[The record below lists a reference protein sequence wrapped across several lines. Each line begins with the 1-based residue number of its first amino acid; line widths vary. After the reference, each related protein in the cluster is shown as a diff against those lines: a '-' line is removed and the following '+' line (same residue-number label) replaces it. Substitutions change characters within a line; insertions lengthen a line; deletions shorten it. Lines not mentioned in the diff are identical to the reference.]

1 MGYLDNFSPLSQR
14 VLRMAESE
22 TLRMAALAR
31 ELKAQGHEVINL
43 SIGEP
48 DFDTPDHI
56 KNEAKKA
63 LDEGFTK
70 YTPVQGIP
78 ELREAIC
85 AKFKRDNNLT
95 FKPNQIVVSNG
106 AKQSLANIFYS
117 LLDEGDEVVILAPY
131 WVSYVDM
138 VKVTGGHPVVVY
150 STIEQDYK
158 STPEQIEQA
167 ITPRTKA
174 LLFSSPCNPT
184 GSVYTHAELAAIAQM
199 LSAYPHVTV
208 ISDEIYEYINFT
220 GQHASIGT
228 FEEVAD
234 RTVTVNGF
242 SKGFAMTGWR
252 LGYIG
257 APEWLANACTKI
269 QGQYTS
275 GANSFGQKAAVH
287 ALLSDLAPT
296 HQMKEAFLQRR
307 NMVAELLGQIPG
319 FKVNLPQ
326 GAFYSFPD
334 ISNFFGKSDGHVTI
348 HNADDFSEY
357 IINNAYVAL
366 VSGTAFGAEQCIRIS
381 YAASEQ
387 ELRTAIA
394 RIAATVKNLK

>member
-1 MGYLDNFSPLSQR
+1 M
-14 VLRMAESE
+14 
-22 TLRMAALAR
+22 
-31 ELKAQGHEVINL
+31 
-43 SIGEP
+43 
-48 DFDTPDHI
+48 
-56 KNEAKKA
+56 
-63 LDEGFTK
+63 
-70 YTPVQGIP
+70 
-78 ELREAIC
+78 
-85 AKFKRDNNLT
+85 
-95 FKPNQIVVSNG
+95 
-106 AKQSLANIFYS
+106 
-117 LLDEGDEVVILAPY
+117 
-131 WVSYVDM
+131 
-138 VKVTGGHPVVVY
+138 
-150 STIEQDYK
+150 
-158 STPEQIEQA
+158 
-167 ITPRTKA
+167 
-174 LLFSSPCNPT
+174 
-184 GSVYTHAELAAIAQM
+184 
-199 LSAYPHVTV
+199 
-208 ISDEIYEYINFT
+208 
-220 GQHASIGT
+220 
-228 FEEVAD
+228 AD

-287 ALLSDLAPT
+287 ALLSDLTPT

-387 ELRTAIA
+387 ELRTAIE